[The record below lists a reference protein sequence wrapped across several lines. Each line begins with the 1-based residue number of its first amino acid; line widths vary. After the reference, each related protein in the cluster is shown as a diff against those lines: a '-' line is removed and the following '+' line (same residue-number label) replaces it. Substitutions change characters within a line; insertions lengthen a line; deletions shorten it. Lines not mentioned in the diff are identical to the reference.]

1 MYKKKRA
8 VISVVALLFC
18 VVFCGGLFKP
28 SEMALNTE
36 TNKVYKNELVEYFL
50 IRTKANPD
58 GCVLLYSN
66 SYYAFLGK
74 LRAKVDGYGQMY
86 LGTLTSN
93 TMETLY
99 CDANNNDGVRAE
111 IDDLQVG
118 NTVKVYGQ
126 MKYNGLNGKWTL
138 NVDRIEKSS
147 DTSVPENAYS
157 TKDGIMLEQD
167 KMLSRELNGG
177 KIVFQ
182 IPADWESV
190 EKDLIKTKLGT
201 MEGYQYC
208 LNEIKNQSVQP
219 ESLFVCYFNNEKQL
233 LRSGDKNETEL
244 IERAIVKNILKEDP
258 GAASLRKKTYYG
270 AEYHYYQ
277 SAYKTELGQ
286 NYHAEFVFQPIGTE
300 GFVVYLYVYREKAHL
315 DECLITMRL
324 AEVQ

>member
-1 MYKKKRA
+1 MFRKKTA
-8 VISVVALLFC
+8 VSVMALLLC
-18 VVFCGGLFKP
+18 VLLCGSIFKQ
-28 SEMALNTE
+28 SEMALNVEKSIVYQNDTME
-36 TNKVYKNELVEYFL
+36 TFL
-50 IRTKANPD
+50 IRSKSNSNMALKT
-58 GCVLLYSN
+58 YHN
-66 SYYAFLGK
+66 SYYVFLGI
-74 LRAKVDGYGQMY
+74 LRAKMTGNKKIY
-86 LGTLTSN
+86 LGSLTSY
-93 TMETLY
+93 TTDTLY
-99 CDANNNDGVRAE
+99 CVAAN
-111 IDDLQVG
+111 DDVQAQIADLMVG
-118 NTVKVYGQ
+118 NTVKAYGK
-126 MKYNGLNGKWTL
+126 MTYELNGTWTL
-138 NVDRIEKSS
+138 TVDKIEKSS
-147 DTSVPENAYS
+147 DTSVVSTAYS
-157 TKDGIMLEQD
+157 TVSGMTIDQQ
-167 KMLSRELNGG
+167 KMISRELG
-177 KIVFQ
+177 KGKVKYW

-219 ESLFVCYFNNEKQL
+219 ESLFVCYFDNEKQL

-258 GAASLRKKTYYG
+258 GAASLRKTTYYG

-324 AEVQ
+324 TEVQ